1 MEVRCLKWVHNTA
14 FFLETRERICF
25 LDHPASRGLMHPLAC
40 GPLSPSSKAA
50 EKHRM
55 FTFPP
60 FYPFP
65 SGVTYLLSDSDSFCL
80 PLIKP
85 LWWHR
90 RPTWTI
96 QNKLPIS
103 RSLPWSLLQS
113 SFAIPGNIHRFQ
125 RLACEHLQG
134 PFFSL
139 THPLTLRKE

>member
-1 MEVRCLKWVHNTA
+1 MEVRCLKWAHNTA
-14 FFLETRERICF
+14 FFLETQERIYF
-25 LDHPASRGLMHPLAC
+25 LDCFSFQRSHTSFGLW
-40 GPLSPSSKAA
+40 PLSPSSKAA
-50 EKHRM
+50 KKHSM
-55 FTFPP
+55 FTFPS

-65 SGVTYLLSDSDSFCL
+65 SGVTYLLSDSDSCL

-85 LWWHR
+85 LWWHL

-96 QNKLPIS
+96 QDKLPIS
-103 RSLPWSLLQS
+103 RSLPWSPLQR

-125 RLACEHLQG
+125 RLRCEHLQG

>member
-1 MEVRCLKWVHNTA
+1 MSKMSPQHCILFGDSGENLFPWPFQLPEASYILWLVAPCLHLQRQQK
-14 FFLETRERICF
+14 
-25 LDHPASRGLMHPLAC
+25 
-40 GPLSPSSKAA
+40 
-50 EKHRM
+50 KHSM
-55 FTFPP
+55 FTFPS

-85 LWWHR
+85 LWWHL

-96 QNKLPIS
+96 QDKLPIS
-103 RSLPWSLLQS
+103 RSLPWSPLQS

-125 RLACEHLQG
+125 RLGCEHLQG

-139 THPLTLRKE
+139 IHPLTLRKE